1 MIYYV
6 ICFKFNEQF
15 HNLIKATQSIA
26 DEQEVDRLNER
37 ELQGCKN
44 IEEFLHF
51 PLWTY
56 ELQDTQTKRVTKQ
69 KPIVSESVSESDF
82 DNNATFK
89 SYSYAFS

>member
-37 ELQGCKN
+37 ELQVCKN

-69 KPIVSESVSESDF
+69 KPIVSESESDF

-89 SYSYAFS
+89 FYS